1 MAEVTLK
8 STKAEIMEAYKAAKA
23 KLDAQA
29 QLIDDPVKA
38 AMAEKK
44 TATLASADDIATQ
57 DILNPNIVAKYNDL
71 KEAIDIKK
79 AELKDL
85 YDLDSEANSFV
96 AMVNAHKEKEIEL
109 KEKYDAKNKELDD
122 SHNAKTAEL
131 NDDIYKLQQKKNEI
145 LDSIETE
152 AADLKASIEKQRKR
166 DKEEYDYNIKRE
178 RKAADDEW
186 DDKVAKRE
194 KELNERIAAVR
205 ADEAEIAEKTAY
217 IEDLEKKVKDI
228 PQMLQEATEE
238 GIKKGKADADRSNAF
253 EVRYLK
259 QENEYKV
266 KDLTN
271 QISKLLEDISSLTSE
286 KTELRK
292 KLDDAYAQMRE
303 LAADTV
309 RSTGG
314 VKILNGQTQQA
325 GK

>member
-29 QLIDDPVKA
+29 QLTDDPVKA
-38 AMAEKK
+38 AMVEKR

-57 DILNPNIVAKYNDL
+57 DILNPNIIAKYNDL

-109 KEKYDAKNKELDD
+109 KEKYDAKTK
-122 SHNAKTAEL
+122 EL
-131 NDDIYKLQQKKNEI
+131 NDKYNAKATELNNDIEDLKQEKNDILNSIKKES
-145 LDSIETE
+145 DE
-152 AADLKASIEKQRKR
+152 LKASLRKER
-166 DKEEYDYNIKRE
+166 EREEEEYDYNINRD
-178 RKAADDEW
+178 RKVADDEW
-186 DDKVAKRE
+186 DDKVSKRE

-217 IEDLEKKVKDI
+217 IEDLEKKVKEI
-228 PQMLQEATEE
+228 PQMLQEATAE
-238 GIKKGKADADRSNAF
+238 GIKKGKSDADKSNAF

-271 QISKLLEDISSLTSE
+271 QISKLLDDVSSLTNE
-286 KTELRK
+286 KMELRE
-292 KLDDAYAQMRE
+292 KLDEAYAQMRE

>member
-29 QLIDDPVKA
+29 QLTDDPVKA

-57 DILNPNIVAKYNDL
+57 DILNPDIIAKYNDL
-71 KEAIDIKK
+71 KDAISIKQG
-79 AELKDL
+79 ELKNL
-85 YDLDSEANSFV
+85 YDLDAEAHSFV
-96 AMVNAHKEKEIEL
+96 AMVNAYKAKEIEL
-109 KEKYDAKNKELDD
+109 KEKYDEKVKELNNNHDVK
-122 SHNAKTAEL
+122 AAEL
-131 NDDIYKLQQKKNEI
+131 NDDINNLKQEKNDILNSIKKES
-145 LDSIETE
+145 DE
-152 AADLKASIEKQRKR
+152 LKAALKKERER
-166 DKEEYDYNIKRE
+166 EEEEYDYNINRN
-178 RKAADDEW
+178 RKAADDDW
-186 DDKVAKRE
+186 TDKVTKRE

-217 IEDLEKKVKDI
+217 IEELEKKVKEI
-228 PQMLQEATEE
+228 PQMLQEATNE

-266 KDLTN
+266 KDFTN
-271 QISKLLEDISSLTSE
+271 QISKLLEDVSSLTSE

>member
-1 MAEVTLK
+1 MLSSYKYKHDV
-8 STKAEIMEAYKAAKA
+8 KAE
-23 KLDAQA
+23 
-29 QLIDDPVKA
+29 
-38 AMAEKK
+38 
-44 TATLASADDIATQ
+44 
-57 DILNPNIVAKYNDL
+57 
-71 KEAIDIKK
+71 
-79 AELKDL
+79 
-85 YDLDSEANSFV
+85 
-96 AMVNAHKEKEIEL
+96 
-109 KEKYDAKNKELDD
+109 
-122 SHNAKTAEL
+122 EL
-131 NDDIYKLQQKKNEI
+131 NDDINNLKQEKNDILNSIKKES
-145 LDSIETE
+145 DE
-152 AADLKASIEKQRKR
+152 LKAALRKER
-166 DKEEYDYNIKRE
+166 EREEEEYDYNINRD
-178 RKAADDEW
+178 RKAADDDW
-186 DDKVAKRE
+186 TDKVTKRE

-205 ADEAEIAEKTAY
+205 ADEAEIVEKTAY
-217 IEDLEKKVKDI
+217 IEELEKKVKEI
-228 PQMLQEATEE
+228 PQMLQEATNE

-271 QISKLLEDISSLTSE
+271 QISKLLEDVSSLTSE

>member
-29 QLIDDPVKA
+29 QLTDDPVKA
-38 AMAEKK
+38 AMAEKE
-44 TATLASADDIATQ
+44 TVTLASADDIATQ

-71 KEAIDIKK
+71 KEAISIKQG
-79 AELKDL
+79 ELKNL
-85 YDLDSEANSFV
+85 YDLDAEANSFV
-96 AMVNAHKEKEIEL
+96 AMVNAYKAKEIEL
-109 KEKYDAKNKELDD
+109 KEKYDEKVKELNNNHDVK
-122 SHNAKTAEL
+122 AEEL
-131 NDDIYKLQQKKNEI
+131 NDDINNLKQEKNDILNSIKKES
-145 LDSIETE
+145 DE
-152 AADLKASIEKQRKR
+152 LKAALRKER
-166 DKEEYDYNIKRE
+166 EREEEEYDYNINRD
-178 RKAADDEW
+178 RKAADDDW
-186 DDKVAKRE
+186 TDKVTKRE

-205 ADEAEIAEKTAY
+205 ADEAEIVEKTAY
-217 IEDLEKKVKDI
+217 IEELEKKVKEI
-228 PQMLQEATEE
+228 PQMLQEATNE

-271 QISKLLEDISSLTSE
+271 QISKLLEDVSSLTSE

>member
-29 QLIDDPVKA
+29 QLTDDPVKA
-38 AMAEKK
+38 AMVEKE
-44 TATLASADDIATQ
+44 TATLASADDIVTQ

-71 KEAIDIKK
+71 KDAISIKQG
-79 AELKDL
+79 ELKNL
-85 YDLDSEANSFV
+85 YNLDAEANSFV
-96 AMVNAHKEKEIEL
+96 AMVNAYKAKEIEL
-109 KEKYDAKNKELDD
+109 KEKYDEKVKELNNNHDVK
-122 SHNAKTAEL
+122 AAEL
-131 NDDIYKLQQKKNEI
+131 NDDINNLKQEKNDILNSIKKES
-145 LDSIETE
+145 DE
-152 AADLKASIEKQRKR
+152 LKAALRKER
-166 DKEEYDYNIKRE
+166 EREEEEYDYNINRN
-178 RKAADDEW
+178 RKAADDDW
-186 DDKVAKRE
+186 TDKVTKRE

-217 IEDLEKKVKDI
+217 IEDLEKKVKEI

-238 GIKKGKADADRSNAF
+238 GIKKGKADAAKSNAF
-253 EVRYLK
+253 EIRYLK

-271 QISKLLEDISSLTSE
+271 QISKLLEDVSSLTNE
-286 KTELRK
+286 KMSLLG
-292 KLDDAYAQMRE
+292 KLDDAYTQMRE

>member
-29 QLIDDPVKA
+29 QLTDDPVKA

-44 TATLASADDIATQ
+44 AATLASADDIATQ
-57 DILNPNIVAKYNDL
+57 DILNPDIIAKYNDL
-71 KEAIDIKK
+71 KDAISIKQG
-79 AELKDL
+79 ELKNL
-85 YDLDSEANSFV
+85 YDLDAEAHSFV
-96 AMVNAHKEKEIEL
+96 AMKKESDEL
-109 KEKYDAKNKELDD
+109 KAALKKER
-122 SHNAKTAEL
+122 ER
-131 NDDIYKLQQKKNEI
+131 E
-145 LDSIETE
+145 E
-152 AADLKASIEKQRKR
+152 
-166 DKEEYDYNIKRE
+166 EEYDYNINRD
-178 RKAADDEW
+178 RKAADDDW
-186 DDKVAKRE
+186 TDKVTKRE

-217 IEDLEKKVKDI
+217 IEELEKKVKEI
-228 PQMLQEATEE
+228 PQMLQEATNE

-271 QISKLLEDISSLTSE
+271 QISKLLEDVSSLTSE